1 MRREDVENRKKYIQ
15 KIRSSF
21 EDKPYARWESDEET
35 KGEAQDGFSFFK
47 VRLLLAVFIF
57 TAYVLCDQTG
67 TKFYQFSTK
76 DIAEKIEESYDYTN
90 VEKYV
95 TMLTQNNMF

>member
-1 MRREDVENRKKYIQ
+1 MRREDVDNRKKYVQ

-21 EDKPYARWESDEET
+21 EDKKYAHWEEDQET
-35 KGEAQDGFSFFK
+35 KGEAPDSFSFFK

-57 TAYVLCDQTG
+57 AAYVLCDQTG
-67 TKFYQFSTK
+67 TKFYLFSTE
-76 DIAEKIEESYDYTN
+76 DVAEKIEENYDYTN

-95 TMLTQNNMF
+95 TMLTQNKTF

>member
-1 MRREDVENRKKYIQ
+1 MRKEDVNQRKEYVQ
-15 KIRSSF
+15 RIRSSF
-21 EDKPYARWESDEET
+21 EDNQYARWETEEDK
-35 KGEAQDGFSFFK
+35 KGEVPESFSFFK

-95 TMLTQNNMF
+95 TMLTQNKIF

>member
-1 MRREDVENRKKYIQ
+1 MRREDVDNRKKYVQ

-21 EDKPYARWESDEET
+21 EDKRYAHWEADEET
-35 KGEAQDGFSFFK
+35 KGEAPDSFSFFK

-67 TKFYQFSTK
+67 AKFYQFSTK
-76 DIAEKIEESYDYTN
+76 DVAEKIEESYDYTN

-95 TMLTQNNMF
+95 TMLTQNKAF

>member
-1 MRREDVENRKKYIQ
+1 MRQEDVNRRKEYVQ

-21 EDKPYARWESDEET
+21 EDNQYARWETEEEK
-35 KGEAQDGFSFFK
+35 KGGAPDGFSFFK

-95 TMLTQNNMF
+95 TMLTQNKMF